1 MYPLNVVDPETNTV
15 WLPERPAKK
24 SKYEALYKIG
34 TVVSWVII
42 VILVGVIVVQALVRA
57 PGSVESRGRLGV
69 ESNWSLEAT
78 FGR

>member
-1 MYPLNVVDPETNTV
+1 MYPLNVIDPETNTV

-42 VILVGVIVVQALVRA
+42 IILVGVVVVQALVRA
-57 PGSVESRGRLGV
+57 PGSVE
-69 ESNWSLEAT
+69 W
-78 FGR
+78 